1 MTELDMIRRAQMY
14 MEKLSHGINPL
25 DGTPVAD
32 GDLIRNGR
40 MSRCFAFVAEV
51 LDKVVTNSAPHA
63 EKTQPAAPKSAPA
76 APAQSGPRSLPPELA
91 AMLRPASSI
100 KPSPRTKAAPV
111 GGSEAKHRL
120 PPAVPYNRRAN
131 FAYSDRPLPVEEVVQ
146 RIHALEPENTEPLS
160 VSPLLDWLTDAG
172 LLAWMP
178 DSRGGYAYLPT
189 QSGGEVG
196 ILVEPEPC
204 STRSPLS
211 ILSWMRSTT
220 FWTRPPVSFRCAI
233 HHGRPRRT
241 HALRSCAARDS
252 TPRRSQKRSL
262 VRPPPFCSACSSAV
276 FKAIPHN

>member
-25 DGTPVAD
+25 DGTPVAA

-63 EKTQPAAPKSAPA
+63 EKPQPAAPKNTPA
-76 APAQSGPRSLPPELA
+76 APAQNGPRSLPPELA

-100 KPSPRTKAAPV
+100 KPAPRTKAAPA

-120 PPAVPYNRRAN
+120 PPAVLYNRRAD

-178 DSRGGYAYLPT
+178 DSRGEYAYLPT

-196 ILVEPEPC
+196 ILVEPGAGAVLY
-204 STRSPLS
+204 TLS
-211 ILSWMRSTT
+211 AQHFIMDALDDILDE
-220 FWTRPPVSFRCAI
+220 
-233 HHGRPRRT
+233 
-241 HALRSCAARDS
+241 AARQLS
-252 TPRRSQKRSL
+252 LRHTPWTPEEDARLAQLRREGQPETL
-262 VRPPPFCSACSSAV
+262 ERPASAV
-276 FKAIPHN
+276 RQRLLERGI

>member
-1 MTELDMIRRAQMY
+1 MHNITLIGM
-14 MEKLSHGINPL
+14 
-25 DGTPVAD
+25 PVAA

-63 EKTQPAAPKSAPA
+63 EKPQPAAPKNTPA
-76 APAQSGPRSLPPELA
+76 APAQNGPRSLPPELA

-100 KPSPRTKAAPV
+100 KPAPRTKAAPA

-120 PPAVPYNRRAN
+120 PPAVPYNRRAD

-178 DSRGGYAYLPT
+178 DSRGEYAYLPT

-196 ILVEPEPC
+196 ILVEPGAGAVLY
-204 STRSPLS
+204 TLS
-211 ILSWMRSTT
+211 AQHFIMDALDDILDE
-220 FWTRPPVSFRCAI
+220 
-233 HHGRPRRT
+233 
-241 HALRSCAARDS
+241 AARQLVLRH
-252 TPRRSQKRSL
+252 TPWTPEEDARLAQLRREGQHPEEIAETL
-262 VRPPPFCSACSSAV
+262 ARPASAV
-276 FKAIPHN
+276 RQRLLERGI

>member
-40 MSRCFAFVAEV
+40 ISRCFAFVAEV

-63 EKTQPAAPKSAPA
+63 EKPQPAAPKSAPA

-100 KPSPRTKAAPV
+100 KPAPRTKAVPA

-120 PPAVPYNRRAN
+120 PPAVPYNRRAD

-160 VSPLLDWLTDAG
+160 VSAPAR
-172 LLAWMP
+172 LA
-178 DSRGGYAYLPT
+178 D
-189 QSGGEVG
+189 
-196 ILVEPEPC
+196 
-204 STRSPLS
+204 
-211 ILSWMRSTT
+211 
-220 FWTRPPVSFRCAI
+220 
-233 HHGRPRRT
+233 
-241 HALRSCAARDS
+241 
-252 TPRRSQKRSL
+252 
-262 VRPPPFCSACSSAV
+262 
-276 FKAIPHN
+276 

>member
-25 DGTPVAD
+25 DGTPVAA

-63 EKTQPAAPKSAPA
+63 EKPQPAAPKNTPA
-76 APAQSGPRSLPPELA
+76 APVQNGPRSLPPELA

-100 KPSPRTKAAPV
+100 KPAPRTKAAPA

-120 PPAVPYNRRAN
+120 PPAVPYNRRAD

-178 DSRGGYAYLPT
+178 DSRGEYAYLRRGRH
-189 QSGGEVG
+189 SGR
-196 ILVEPEPC
+196 
-204 STRSPLS
+204 TRRWSRAL
-211 ILSWMRSTT
+211 
-220 FWTRPPVSFRCAI
+220 
-233 HHGRPRRT
+233 
-241 HALRSCAARDS
+241 HALRAAFYHGCARRHSGRGRPSACAAPYTMDVRGGRTSCAAAPRGT
-252 TPRRSQKRSL
+252 TPRGDRRNARASGLRRSAAPARARYLRK
-262 VRPPPFCSACSSAV
+262 
-276 FKAIPHN
+276 

>member
-1 MTELDMIRRAQMY
+1 MTELDMIRRARMY

-40 MSRCFAFVAEV
+40 MLRCFAFVAEV

-63 EKTQPAAPKSAPA
+63 EKPQPAAPKSAPA

-100 KPSPRTKAAPV
+100 KPAPRTKAAPA

-120 PPAVPYNRRAN
+120 PPAVPYNRRAD

-196 ILVEPEPC
+196 ILVELGAGAVLY
-204 STRSPLS
+204 TLS
-211 ILSWMRSTT
+211 AQHFIMDALDDILDE
-220 FWTRPPVSFRCAI
+220 
-233 HHGRPRRT
+233 
-241 HALRSCAARDS
+241 AARQLS
-252 TPRRSQKRSL
+252 LRHTPWTPEEDARLAQLRREGQHPEEIAETL
-262 VRPPPFCSACSSAV
+262 ARPASAV
-276 FKAIPHN
+276 RQRLLERGI

>member
-63 EKTQPAAPKSAPA
+63 EKPQPAAPKRAPA

-100 KPSPRTKAAPV
+100 KPAPRTKAVPA

-120 PPAVPYNRRAN
+120 PPAVPYNRRAD

-178 DSRGGYAYLPT
+178 DSRGGYAYLPR
-189 QSGGEVG
+189 SAFWSNPA
-196 ILVEPEPC
+196 PESC

-262 VRPPPFCSACSSAV
+262 VRPPPFGSACSSAV
-276 FKAIPHN
+276 FKAIPYN